1 MRKIVCITT
10 YPPRECGIATFAQ
23 DLIRAIQSKFGNS
36 YSIRICA
43 VESGTEKYA
52 YTRKQAVEYVLNT
65 SDASAFAT
73 LTKQLNEDSEV
84 EIVLVQH
91 EFGLY
96 MEQEEAFLEML
107 EQLSKPV
114 ILTFHTVLS
123 QPSLDMYGSVRRM
136 IVACKYLVVMTQ
148 NSRRILLRV
157 YHADD
162 GKIEVIPHGTHL
174 VSFKDKNM
182 LKSFYKLSGR
192 RVLSTFGLLS
202 PGKSIETTLGAL
214 PDIVK
219 ENPSVIFL
227 IIGKTHPGV
236 LKVEGE
242 KYRNLLK
249 EKIKDLHLEEHV
261 LFINQ
266 YLELPVLLEYLQL
279 TDVYLFTSSD
289 PNQAVS
295 GTFVYAISCGCPIIA
310 TPIPHALELL
320 SDDAGIIFDFKDS
333 VQLAIAANRLLA
345 DESLRTEMK
354 LVGLQKTAATAWEN
368 VAIAYTLLFQRTG
381 EPEEELI
388 YSLPPVNTS
397 HIRRMSRQWGIIQF
411 AKGNRPDS
419 STGYTLD
426 DTARAL
432 IAMCQVVATGKGKV
446 KERYVR
452 TYLNFIRY
460 CQQPDGSFLNYV
472 DQDGLFTS
480 QNQEVRLDDSNGR
493 AICALGYFISCSAH
507 FPALW
512 KEEAMAVFE
521 RTFQQFSRIESPRS
535 MAFMLE
541 GLYYYTRVCP
551 SAQADAYIGLLA
563 NKLVQCYRRTAGGE
577 WLWFETY
584 LTYDN
589 GILPESMLLAY
600 QAIGREEYKQIAWEA
615 FEFLLKKLF
624 VGNRLQVISNQGWM
638 HKGEEH
644 HGFGEQPVDVAGTV
658 IALGAFYQVF
668 KEEKYLRMQTDAFN
682 WFLGNNHLHQIIYNP
697 TTGGCYDGLEENNI
711 NLNQGA
717 ESTVCY
723 LMARLALVTAYSVK

>member
-73 LTKQLNEDSEV
+73 LAKQLNEDSEV

-493 AICALGYFISCSAH
+493 AICALGYFISCSVH